1 MTKKN
6 IKKKAPSWD
15 DFVQDQMQDPEFA
28 LAYQIEFDKLQLA
41 RKLKNLREISHIS
54 QTDLAHMVG
63 TKQPAIARLESGK
76 VTPKLDLLE
85 KIAFALG
92 RTLDIRFTKKSAI

>member
-15 DFVQDQMQDPEFA
+15 NFVQKQMQDPEFA

-41 RKLKNLREISHIS
+41 RKL
-54 QTDLAHMVG
+54 
-63 TKQPAIARLESGK
+63 
-76 VTPKLDLLE
+76 
-85 KIAFALG
+85 
-92 RTLDIRFTKKSAI
+92 RTLDIRFTKKSII

>member
-6 IKKKAPSWD
+6 INKKAPSWD
-15 DFVQDQMQDPEFA
+15 DFVQDQMQDREFA

>member
-1 MTKKN
+1 MIKKN
-6 IKKKAPSWD
+6 INKKGPSWD
-15 DFVQDQMQDPEFA
+15 DFVQEQMQDAEFA
-28 LAYQIEFDKLQLA
+28 LAYQIEFDKLQIA
-41 RKLKNLREISHIS
+41 RRIKNLRELSHIS
-54 QTDLAHMVG
+54 QTDLAHMIG

-92 RTLDIRFTKKSAI
+92 RTVDIRFTKKSTI